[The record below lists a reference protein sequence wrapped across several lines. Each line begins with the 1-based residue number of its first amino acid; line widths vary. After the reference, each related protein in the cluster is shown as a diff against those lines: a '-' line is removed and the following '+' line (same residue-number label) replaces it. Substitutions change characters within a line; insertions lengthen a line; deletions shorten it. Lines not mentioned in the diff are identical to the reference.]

1 MFFLKCVSFTVGFMN
16 EWSVASVPWFLEE
29 MKPLLDT
36 SNAFTVHWY
45 CVISVTKCAY
55 LLLFSM
61 WRVSMCS
68 RVG

>member
-1 MFFLKCVSFTVGFMN
+1 MGSCKGEGRYVFLKCVSFTVGFMN

-45 CVISVTKCAY
+45 LSLIHI
-55 LLLFSM
+55 
-61 WRVSMCS
+61 
-68 RVG
+68 